1 MAKRSKVPTPTELA
15 RLYGAG
21 HDALTAA
28 LDAGCLPADLQNKW
42 PNLLGTLRRV
52 EGQPYHRPGLNG
64 REDPL
69 TDEEKRV
76 LAWEFRKAAQ
86 RAEAALKKCGGRA
99 ANPAWGKGVWKSP
112 PQNPEGAF
120 QVIRKGWDKPTV
132 VGTFS
137 TRKEAETDRR
147 NWEQQTTKDFKE
159 GRIMYDV
166 PDFEV
171 VETRRSNPHAWSK
184 VFG

>member
-1 MAKRSKVPTPTELA
+1 MARKSKVPTPAELA
-15 RLYGAG
+15 RLYDAG

-69 TDEEKRV
+69 TDDEKRV

-86 RAEAALKKCGGRA
+86 RAEEALKRCRGRA
-99 ANPAWGKGVWKSP
+99 ANPS
-112 PQNPEGAF
+112 QSF
-120 QVIRKGWDKPTV
+120 QVVRNSWGNARV
-132 VGTFS
+132 VGTFP
-137 TRKEAETDRR
+137 TKEEAEADRR
-147 NWEQQTTKDFKE
+147 DWERQTLKDFKE

-166 PDFEV
+166 PEFEV
-171 VETRRSNPHAWSK
+171 VETRRSNPAPWAK